1 MKKKEYVKPTVDVVD
16 IEFQGII
23 AASERF
29 IGASDE
35 EADSEMEVLSKGRGG
50 GMHEEENSWG
60 NLW

>member
-1 MKKKEYVKPTVDVVD
+1 MKKKKYVKPEVDVVD

-23 AASERF
+23 AASSKF
-29 IGASDE
+29 IGVSDE

-50 GMHEEENSWG
+50 RSHEEENSWG